1 MQRCLQPQ
9 VYQRATSL
17 SVLIETSLRSRRLEV
32 VGTRKNGRVSLVC
45 ARSLFRPLLPSACY
59 TGYIETVKCYRL

>member
-32 VGTRKNGRVSLVC
+32 VGTRKNGRVSL
-45 ARSLFRPLLPSACY
+45 ALTRSLFRPLPPSACY
-59 TGYIETVKCYRL
+59 AGNIETVKCYWL

>member
-9 VYQRATSL
+9 VYQRATNL

-32 VGTRKNGRVSLVC
+32 VGTRKNERVSL
-45 ARSLFRPLLPSACY
+45 ARTRSLFRPLPPSACY
-59 TGYIETVKCYRL
+59 AGYIETVKCYWL